1 MDQDGSKEI
10 EYEEFIHAFRLAKA
24 MRPESDEQDTVD
36 AWAALG
42 GNVRARVHGA
52 WGWTSKIHTVD
63 ACAVAI
69 TMDGASPP
77 RPPPLTEP
85 STFRCVQIDTT
96 GKILVKVL
104 LGVFNVGSEGGG
116 GGSDEQYK

>member
-1 MDQDGSKEI
+1 MSPQVDQDGSKEI

-63 ACAVAI
+63 ACAALQSPW
-69 TMDGASPP
+69 MGHPPPAPP
-77 RPPPLTEP
+77 R
-85 STFRCVQIDTT
+85 
-96 GKILVKVL
+96 
-104 LGVFNVGSEGGG
+104 
-116 GGSDEQYK
+116 

>member
-52 WGWTSKIHTVD
+52 WGWTSKTHTVV
-63 ACAVAI
+63 ACAALQSSRI
-69 TMDGASPP
+69 APGGHPSPP
-77 RPPPLTEP
+77 R
-85 STFRCVQIDTT
+85 
-96 GKILVKVL
+96 
-104 LGVFNVGSEGGG
+104 
-116 GGSDEQYK
+116 